1 MAECTETGG
10 GVAADAAARGE
21 AGQTS
26 VWTHVTTTQAET
38 QKYGISIDAQKVSNL
53 RYADDTALCG
63 KYHEEICYLLDAINE
78 RGKEKKMKL
87 NAREKKLC
95 IFEKVSIRMLQL
107 MASSWKESMVLY
119 ILAHAKRVA
128 ENVKLKTQTHYTSK
142 IQDDRIG

>member
-38 QKYGISIDAQKVSNL
+38 QKYGISIDGQKVSNL
-53 RYADDTALCG
+53 RYADGTALCG

-78 RGKEKKMKL
+78 RGKEKKLKL
-87 NAREKKLC
+87 NARGKK
-95 IFEKVSIRMLQL
+95 VMHIRKGLYQNVAIDGVIL
-107 MASSWKESMVLY
+107 ERVDGFIYLGSCKTSSGEC
-119 ILAHAKRVA
+119 
-128 ENVKLKTQTHYTSK
+128 KTKNTDALHKQNP
-142 IQDDRIG
+142 R